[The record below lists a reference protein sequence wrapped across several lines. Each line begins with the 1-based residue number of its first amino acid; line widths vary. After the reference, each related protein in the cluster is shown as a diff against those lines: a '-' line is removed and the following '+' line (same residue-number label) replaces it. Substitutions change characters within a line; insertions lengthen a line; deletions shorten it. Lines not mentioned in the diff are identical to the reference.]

1 MEADLGAKVL
11 ASSLVALGQP
21 SEVAIP
27 SVTIRAGVPKDQWPS
42 ADNAERVSA
51 TGLKATAKGPG
62 GKFW

>member
-21 SEVAIP
+21 PEVASP
-27 SVTIRAGVPKDQWPS
+27 NYMIRAGVRKDQWPS
-42 ADNAERVSA
+42 TDNAERVLA
-51 TGLKATAKGPG
+51 TGPKVTAKAPG